1 MATANTISEDNFVFE
16 LNRVKENV
24 VSKFREIS
32 KHLDE
37 KKNQLLKEIE
47 TVLVSYQSYKQELET
62 VREKKKALEKTKL
75 YHENELRNSPNK
87 SVHDHLIVVMKTELE
102 AIVTPKQPKLVG
114 FVCDEKKLVSEV
126 NKLCKLVERVS
137 EIDYKSK
144 TQSII
149 SVCDRGNGNEQL
161 NCPFGQVATTVNDK
175 LDGQEVFIVALFIYG
190 NKIIS
195 VLESFDNH

>member
-1 MATANTISEDNFVFE
+1 MATANTISEDNFVLE

-87 SVHDHLIVVMKTELE
+87 SVHDHLIVVMKTEHGE
-102 AIVTPKQPKLVG
+102 SVG
-114 FVCDEKKLVSEV
+114 
-126 NKLCKLVERVS
+126 N
-137 EIDYKSK
+137 
-144 TQSII
+144 
-149 SVCDRGNGNEQL
+149 
-161 NCPFGQVATTVNDK
+161 
-175 LDGQEVFIVALFIYG
+175 FIMLI
-190 NKIIS
+190 N
-195 VLESFDNH
+195 

>member
-1 MATANTISEDNFVFE
+1 MATANTISEDNFDFLE

-32 KHLDE
+32 KHLNE

-87 SVHDHLIVVMKTELE
+87 LAVHDHLIVVMKTELE
-102 AIVTPKQPKLVG
+102 AIVTPKQPKLVKMVL
-114 FVCDEKKLVSEV
+114 FVTRR
-126 NKLCKLVERVS
+126 N
-137 EIDYKSK
+137 
-144 TQSII
+144 
-149 SVCDRGNGNEQL
+149 
-161 NCPFGQVATTVNDK
+161 
-175 LDGQEVFIVALFIYG
+175 
-190 NKIIS
+190 
-195 VLESFDNH
+195 